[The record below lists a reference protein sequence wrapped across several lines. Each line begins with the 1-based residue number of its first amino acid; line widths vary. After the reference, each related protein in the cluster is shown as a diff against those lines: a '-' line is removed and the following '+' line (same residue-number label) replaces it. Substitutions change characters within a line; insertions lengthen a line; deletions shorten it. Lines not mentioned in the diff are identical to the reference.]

1 MLMTGKKKYK
11 TESGVGRHY
20 SVAIDSSGVREK
32 LGE

>member
-1 MLMTGKKKYK
+1 MTGKKKYK

-20 SVAIDSSGVREK
+20 SVAIGSSGVREK